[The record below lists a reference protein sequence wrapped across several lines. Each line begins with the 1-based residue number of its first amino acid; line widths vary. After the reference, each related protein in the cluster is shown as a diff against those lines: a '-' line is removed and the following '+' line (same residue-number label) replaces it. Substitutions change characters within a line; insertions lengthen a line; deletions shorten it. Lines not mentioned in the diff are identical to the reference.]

1 MLSFYGSGTR
11 GPIVAGDDPAKL
23 PEHVHWIDAF
33 EPTSA
38 ETAFLRTAM
47 GARVPTL
54 DDLVEIENSSR
65 LSTDDGALIMSLPAT
80 TRDEA
85 GYPCSTPVG
94 FVVTPRRVATIRFA
108 HLPSFENLA
117 KQICA
122 KGELLDG
129 GYGATVTIL
138 EIIIDHIADLLERIG
153 SDFDE
158 MSRTVFQT
166 GLLGGKGRRPQN
178 ANTQLARMLKTI
190 GRDGDLVSKVSESML
205 GLTRMVQYMTSKGQ
219 GEITPELKARLQTVS
234 EDAKSLHEFQEH
246 LTNKSQFLLD
256 TVLGLANI
264 EQNNVFRVLT
274 VVSVVGIPPTF
285 FASLYGMNFKEMPEL
300 NWHYGYAYGLTLIF
314 LSAFIPAV
322 WFKVK
327 GWW

>member
-11 GPIVAGDDPAKL
+11 GAIEVVADPTKL
-23 PEHVHWIDAF
+23 PAHVHWIDAF
-33 EPTSA
+33 EPTPS
-38 ETAFLRTAM
+38 EIDFVRSAM

-65 LSTDDGALIMSLPAT
+65 LAAEDGALIMSLPAT
-80 TRDEA
+80 TRDQA
-85 GYPCSTPVG
+85 GYPRATPVG
-94 FVVTPRRVATIRFA
+94 FVVTPQRVATIRFA

-117 KQICA
+117 KRMCD
-122 KGELLDG
+122 KGELLEG

-138 EIIIDHIADLLERIG
+138 EVVVDHIADLLEHIG
-153 SDFDE
+153 GDFDE

-166 GLLGGKGRRPQN
+166 GLLGDKGKRPQN
-178 ANTQLARMLKTI
+178 ANTRLARMLKTI

-219 GEITPELKARLQTVS
+219 GEITPSLKARLQTVS

-246 LTNKSQFLLD
+246 LSNKSQFLLD

-274 VVSVVGIPPTF
+274 VVSVIGIPPTF
-285 FASLYGMNFKEMPEL
+285 IASMYGMNFKEMPEL
-300 NWHYGYAYGLTLIF
+300 NWHYGYAYGLTLIV
-314 LSAFIPAV
+314 LSAVIPAA